1 MMIILRGMVQH
12 NLPIKTAALIV
23 AVVLWLYVMNDQNP
37 AIDGSYQVPVTIENA
52 PEGYQLG
59 SDTDKVT
66 IRVRGP
72 RSLFVSADASDFHA
86 RVNLADFVEGE
97 RAYTVETSIPYG
109 FDLVNVSPDKIT
121 INLDRMIEKTLKASL
136 TISGAPASGYTV
148 DKVIQADEAVKVQ
161 GPRSLVDQVVHVA
174 GHINLSGQSRDDV
187 AQVTLVALNTDGR
200 EVAGV
205 TLVPSSTEVTVKL
218 ARGLTRKVVE
228 VQPHPRSD
236 LAPNLKLEGV
246 TVSPAR
252 IEIAG
257 TEDVISK
264 IGVIG
269 TEEFSLADVRA
280 TEKREVRLQLP
291 EGVTVTNPN
300 VTVEIKVGAMP

>member
-1 MMIILRGMVQH
+1 MMTRLRGVVQH
-12 NLPIKTAALIV
+12 NLPVKIAALIV

-37 AIDGSYQVPVTIENA
+37 AIDGGFPVPVTIENA
-52 PEGYQLG
+52 PEGYQLS

-72 RSLFVSADASDFHA
+72 RSLFVSADSSDFHA
-86 RVNLADFVEGE
+86 RVNLADFAEGE
-97 RAYTVETSIPYG
+97 RAYTVEASVPYG
-109 FDLVNVSPDKIT
+109 FELVSISPDKMT

-136 TISGAPASGYTV
+136 TIGGAPASGYTV

-161 GPRSLVDQVVHVA
+161 GPRSLVDQVVHVV
-174 GHINLSGQSRDDV
+174 GHINLSGQSSDDI
-187 AQVTLVALNTDGR
+187 AQVSFIALNTDGR
-200 EVAGV
+200 EVVGV

-228 VQPHPRSD
+228 VQPHPLSD

-246 TVSPAR
+246 TVTPAR

-257 TEDVISK
+257 AEDVISK
-264 IGVIG
+264 ISMIG
-269 TEEFSLADVRA
+269 TEAFSLADVRA

-300 VTVEIKVGAMP
+300 VTVEIKVGALP

>member
-1 MMIILRGMVQH
+1 MTRLRGVVQH
-12 NLPIKTAALIV
+12 NLLVKIAALIV

-37 AIDGSYQVPVTIENA
+37 AIDGGFPVPVTIENA
-52 PEGYQLG
+52 PEGYQLS

-72 RSLFVSADASDFHA
+72 RSLFVSADSSDFHA
-86 RVNLADFVEGE
+86 RVNLADFAEGE
-97 RAYTVETSIPYG
+97 RAYTVEASVPYG
-109 FDLVNVSPDKIT
+109 FELVSISPDKMT

-136 TISGAPASGYTV
+136 TIGGAPASGYTV

-161 GPRSLVDQVVHVA
+161 GPRSLVDQVVHVV
-174 GHINLSGQSRDDV
+174 GHINLSGQSSDDI
-187 AQVTLVALNTDGR
+187 AQVSFIALNTDGR
-200 EVAGV
+200 EVVGV

-246 TVSPAR
+246 TVTPAR

-257 TEDVISK
+257 AEDVISK
-264 IGVIG
+264 ISVIG

>member
-1 MMIILRGMVQH
+1 MMTRLRGVVQH
-12 NLPIKTAALIV
+12 NLLVKIAALIV

-37 AIDGSYQVPVTIENA
+37 AIDGGFSVPVTIENA
-52 PEGYQLG
+52 PEGYQLS

-72 RSLFVSADASDFHA
+72 RSLFVSADSSDFHA
-86 RVNLADFVEGE
+86 RVNLADFAEGE
-97 RAYTVETSIPYG
+97 RAYTVEASVPYG
-109 FDLVNVSPDKIT
+109 FELVSISPDKMT

-136 TISGAPASGYTV
+136 TIGGAPASGYTV

-161 GPRSLVDQVVHVA
+161 GPRSLVDQVVHVV
-174 GHINLSGQSRDDV
+174 GHINLSGQSSDDI
-187 AQVTLVALNTDGR
+187 AQVSFIALNTDGR
-200 EVAGV
+200 EVVGV

-246 TVSPAR
+246 TVTPAR

-257 TEDVISK
+257 AEDVISK
-264 IGVIG
+264 ISMIG

-291 EGVTVTNPN
+291 EGVTVTNPH
-300 VTVEIKVGAMP
+300 VTVEIKVGALP

>member
-1 MMIILRGMVQH
+1 MMTRLRGVVQH
-12 NLPIKTAALIV
+12 NLPVKIAALIV

-37 AIDGSYQVPVTIENA
+37 AIDGGFPVPVTIENA
-52 PEGYQLG
+52 PEGYQLS

-86 RVNLADFVEGE
+86 RVNLADFAEGE
-97 RAYTVETSIPYG
+97 RAYTVEASVPYG
-109 FDLVNVSPDKIT
+109 FELVSISPDKMT

-136 TISGAPASGYTV
+136 TIGGAPASGYTV

-161 GPRSLVDQVVHVA
+161 GPRSLVDQVVHVV
-174 GHINLSGQSRDDV
+174 GHINLSGQSSDDI
-187 AQVTLVALNTDGR
+187 AQVSFIALNTDGR
-200 EVAGV
+200 EVVGV

-228 VQPHPRSD
+228 VQSHPRSD

-246 TVSPAR
+246 TVTPAR

-257 TEDVISK
+257 AEDVISK
-264 IGVIG
+264 ISVIG

-291 EGVTVTNPN
+291 EGVTVTNPH

>member
-1 MMIILRGMVQH
+1 MMTRLRSIVQH
-12 NLPIKTAALIV
+12 NLPVKIAAVIV
-23 AVVLWLYVMNDQNP
+23 AIVLWLYVMNDQNP

-86 RVNLADFVEGE
+86 RVNLSDFAEGE

-109 FDLVNVSPDKIT
+109 FDLVNLSPDKIT

-246 TVSPAR
+246 TVTPSR

-264 IGVIG
+264 ISVIG
-269 TEEFSLADVRA
+269 TEEFSLADVRT

-291 EGVTVTNPN
+291 EGVTVTNPH

>member
-1 MMIILRGMVQH
+1 MMTRLRGVVQH
-12 NLPIKTAALIV
+12 NLPVKIAALIV

-37 AIDGSYQVPVTIENA
+37 AIDGGFPVPVTIENA
-52 PEGYQLG
+52 PEGYQLS

-72 RSLFVSADASDFHA
+72 RSLFVSADSSDFHA
-86 RVNLADFVEGE
+86 RVNLADFAEGE
-97 RAYTVETSIPYG
+97 RAYTVEASVPYG
-109 FDLVNVSPDKIT
+109 FELVSISPDKMT

-136 TISGAPASGYTV
+136 TIGGAPASGYTV

-161 GPRSLVDQVVHVA
+161 GPRSLVDQVVHVV
-174 GHINLSGQSRDDV
+174 GHINLSGQSSDDI

-246 TVSPAR
+246 TVTPSR

-264 IGVIG
+264 ISVIG
-269 TEEFSLADVRA
+269 TEEFSLADVRT

-291 EGVTVTNPN
+291 EGVTVTNPH

>member
-1 MMIILRGMVQH
+1 M
-12 NLPIKTAALIV
+12 
-23 AVVLWLYVMNDQNP
+23 
-37 AIDGSYQVPVTIENA
+37 TIENA

-109 FDLVNVSPDKIT
+109 FELVNISPDKIM
-121 INLDRMIEKTLKASL
+121 INLDRMVEKTLKASL
-136 TISGAPASGYTV
+136 TISGTPATGYTV
-148 DKVIQADEAVKVQ
+148 DKVIPEDEAVKVQ

-205 TLVPSSTEVTVKL
+205 TLVPSSTAVTVKL

-246 TVSPAR
+246 TVTPAR

-264 IGVIG
+264 ISVIG

-291 EGVTVTNPN
+291 EGVTVTNPH

>member
-1 MMIILRGMVQH
+1 MMTRLRGVVQH
-12 NLPIKTAALIV
+12 NLPVKIAALIV

-37 AIDGSYQVPVTIENA
+37 AIDGGFPVPVTIENA
-52 PEGYQLG
+52 PEGYQLS

-86 RVNLADFVEGE
+86 RVNLADFAEGE
-97 RAYTVETSIPYG
+97 RAYTVEASVPYG
-109 FDLVNVSPDKIT
+109 FELVSISPDKMT

-136 TISGAPASGYTV
+136 TIGGAPASGYTV

-161 GPRSLVDQVVHVA
+161 GPRSLVDQVVHVV
-174 GHINLSGQSRDDV
+174 GRINLSGQSSDDI
-187 AQVTLVALNTDGR
+187 AQTSFIALNTDGR
-200 EVAGV
+200 EVVGV
-205 TLVPSSTEVTVKL
+205 TLVPSSTAVTVKL
-218 ARGLTRKVVE
+218 ARGLTRKVVA

-246 TVSPAR
+246 TVTPAR

-257 TEDVISK
+257 AEDVISK
-264 IGVIG
+264 ISMIG

-291 EGVTVTNPN
+291 KGVTVTDPN
-300 VTVEIKVGAMP
+300 VTVEIKVGALP

>member
-1 MMIILRGMVQH
+1 MMTKLRGVVQH
-12 NLPIKTAALIV
+12 NLPVKIAALIV

-37 AIDGSYQVPVTIENA
+37 AIDGGFPVPVTIENA
-52 PEGYQLG
+52 PEGYQLS

-86 RVNLADFVEGE
+86 RVNLADFAEGE
-97 RAYTVETSIPYG
+97 RAYTVEASVPYG
-109 FDLVNVSPDKIT
+109 FELVSISPDKMT
-121 INLDRMIEKTLKASL
+121 INLDRMVEKTLKASL
-136 TISGAPASGYTV
+136 TISGVPASGYTV

-246 TVSPAR
+246 TVTPSR

-264 IGVIG
+264 ISVIG
-269 TEEFSLADVRA
+269 TEEFSLADVRT

-291 EGVTVTNPN
+291 EGVTVTNPH

>member
-1 MMIILRGMVQH
+1 MVQH
-12 NLPIKTAALIV
+12 NLPIKIAALIV

-109 FDLVNVSPDKIT
+109 FELVNISPDKIM
-121 INLDRMIEKTLKASL
+121 INLDRMVEKTLKASL
-136 TISGAPASGYTV
+136 TISGTPATGYTV
-148 DKVIQADEAVKVQ
+148 DKVIPEDEAVKVQ

-205 TLVPSSTEVTVKL
+205 TLVPSSTAVTVKL

-246 TVSPAR
+246 TVTPAR

-264 IGVIG
+264 ISVIG

-291 EGVTVTNPN
+291 EGVTVTNPH

>member
-1 MMIILRGMVQH
+1 MMTRLRGVVQH
-12 NLPIKTAALIV
+12 NLPVKIAALIV

-37 AIDGSYQVPVTIENA
+37 AIDGGFPVPVTIENA
-52 PEGYQLG
+52 PEGYQLS

-72 RSLFVSADASDFHA
+72 RSLFVSADSSDFHA
-86 RVNLADFVEGE
+86 RVNLADFAEGE
-97 RAYTVETSIPYG
+97 RAYTVEASVPYG
-109 FDLVNVSPDKIT
+109 FELVSISPDKMT

-136 TISGAPASGYTV
+136 TIGGAPASGYTV

-161 GPRSLVDQVVHVA
+161 GPRSLVDQVVHVV
-174 GHINLSGQSRDDV
+174 GHINLSGQSSDDI
-187 AQVTLVALNTDGR
+187 AQVSFIALNTDG
-200 EVAGV
+200 
-205 TLVPSSTEVTVKL
+205 L
-218 ARGLTRKVVE
+218 ARGLTRKVVA

-246 TVSPAR
+246 TVTPAR

-257 TEDVISK
+257 AEDVISK
-264 IGVIG
+264 ISMIG

-291 EGVTVTNPN
+291 EGVTVTNPH
-300 VTVEIKVGAMP
+300 VTVEIKVGALP

>member
-1 MMIILRGMVQH
+1 MMTRLRGVVQH
-12 NLPIKTAALIV
+12 NLPVKIAALIV

-37 AIDGSYQVPVTIENA
+37 AIDGGFPVPVTIENA
-52 PEGYQLG
+52 PEGYQLS

-86 RVNLADFVEGE
+86 RVNLADFAEGE
-97 RAYTVETSIPYG
+97 RAYTVEASVPYG
-109 FDLVNVSPDKIT
+109 FELVSISPDKMT

-136 TISGAPASGYTV
+136 TIGGAPASGYTV
-148 DKVIQADEAVKVQ
+148 DKVIQADEAVTVQ
-161 GPRSLVDQVVHVA
+161 GPRSLVDQVVHVV
-174 GHINLSGQSRDDV
+174 GHINLSGQSSDDI
-187 AQVTLVALNTDGR
+187 AQVSFIALNTDGR
-200 EVAGV
+200 EVVGV

-228 VQPHPRSD
+228 VQSHPRSD

-246 TVSPAR
+246 TVTPAR

-257 TEDVISK
+257 AEDVISK
-264 IGVIG
+264 ISVIG

-291 EGVTVTNPN
+291 EGVTVTNPH

>member
-1 MMIILRGMVQH
+1 MMTKLRGVVQH
-12 NLPIKTAALIV
+12 NLPVKIAALIV

-37 AIDGSYQVPVTIENA
+37 AIDGGFPVPVTIENA
-52 PEGYQLG
+52 PEGYQLS

-86 RVNLADFVEGE
+86 RVNLADFAEGE
-97 RAYTVETSIPYG
+97 RAYTVEASVPYG
-109 FDLVNVSPDKIT
+109 FELVSISPDKMT

-136 TISGAPASGYTV
+136 TIGGAPASGYTV
-148 DKVIQADEAVKVQ
+148 DKVIQADEAVEVQ
-161 GPRSLVDQVVHVA
+161 GPRSLVDQVVHVV
-174 GHINLSGQSRDDV
+174 GHINLSGQSSDDI
-187 AQVTLVALNTDGR
+187 AQVSFIALNTDGR
-200 EVAGV
+200 EVVGV

-246 TVSPAR
+246 TVTPAR

-257 TEDVISK
+257 AEDVISK
-264 IGVIG
+264 ISMIG

-291 EGVTVTNPN
+291 EGVTVTNPH

>member
-1 MMIILRGMVQH
+1 MMTRLRGVVQH
-12 NLPIKTAALIV
+12 NLPVKIAALIV

-37 AIDGSYQVPVTIENA
+37 AIDGGFPVPVTIENA
-52 PEGYQLG
+52 PEGYQLS

-72 RSLFVSADASDFHA
+72 RSLFVSADSSDFHA
-86 RVNLADFVEGE
+86 RVNLADFAEGE
-97 RAYTVETSIPYG
+97 RAYTVEASVPYG
-109 FDLVNVSPDKIT
+109 FELVSISPDKMT

-136 TISGAPASGYTV
+136 TIGGAPASGYTV

-161 GPRSLVDQVVHVA
+161 GPRSLVDQVVHVV
-174 GHINLSGQSRDDV
+174 GHINLSGQSSDDI
-187 AQVTLVALNTDGR
+187 AQVSFIALNTDGR
-200 EVAGV
+200 EVVGV

-228 VQPHPRSD
+228 VQPRPRSD

-246 TVSPAR
+246 TVTPAR

-257 TEDVISK
+257 AEDVISK
-264 IGVIG
+264 ISMIG

>member
-1 MMIILRGMVQH
+1 MMTSLRGMVQH
-12 NLPIKTAALIV
+12 NLLIKIAALIL

-86 RVNLADFVEGE
+86 RVNLADFAEGE

-109 FDLVNVSPDKIT
+109 FDLVNISPDKIT

-187 AQVTLVALNTDGR
+187 TQVTLVALNTDGR

-228 VQPHPRSD
+228 VQPYPRSD

-246 TVSPAR
+246 TVTPSR

-264 IGVIG
+264 ISVIG
-269 TEEFSLADVRA
+269 TEEFSLADVRT

-291 EGVTVTNPN
+291 EGVTVTNPH

>member
-1 MMIILRGMVQH
+1 MMTRLRGVVQH
-12 NLPIKTAALIV
+12 NLPVKIAALIV

-37 AIDGSYQVPVTIENA
+37 AIDGGFPVPVTIENA
-52 PEGYQLG
+52 PEGYQLS

-72 RSLFVSADASDFHA
+72 RSLFVSADSSDFHA
-86 RVNLADFVEGE
+86 RVNLADFAEGE
-97 RAYTVETSIPYG
+97 RAYTVEASVPYG
-109 FDLVNVSPDKIT
+109 FELVSISPDKMT

-136 TISGAPASGYTV
+136 TIGGAPASGYTV

-161 GPRSLVDQVVHVA
+161 GPRSLVDQVVHVV
-174 GHINLSGQSRDDV
+174 GHINLSGQSSDDI
-187 AQVTLVALNTDGR
+187 AQVSFIALNTDGR
-200 EVAGV
+200 EVVGV

-246 TVSPAR
+246 TVTPAR

-257 TEDVISK
+257 AEDVISK
-264 IGVIG
+264 ISVIG

>member
-1 MMIILRGMVQH
+1 MSALRSLVQH
-12 NLPIKTAALIV
+12 NLLAKIAALIV
-23 AVVLWLYVMNDQNP
+23 AVILWLYVMNDQNP

-109 FDLVNVSPDKIT
+109 FELVNISPDKIM
-121 INLDRMIEKTLKASL
+121 INLDRMVEKTLKASL
-136 TISGAPASGYTV
+136 TISGTPATGYTV
-148 DKVIQADEAVKVQ
+148 DKVIPEDEAVKVQ

-205 TLVPSSTEVTVKL
+205 TLVPSSTAVTVKL

-246 TVSPAR
+246 TVTPAR

-264 IGVIG
+264 ISVIG

-291 EGVTVTNPN
+291 EGVTVTNPH

>member
-1 MMIILRGMVQH
+1 MMTRLRGVVQH
-12 NLPIKTAALIV
+12 NLPVKIAALIV

-37 AIDGSYQVPVTIENA
+37 AIDGGFPVPVTIENA
-52 PEGYQLG
+52 PEGYQLS

-86 RVNLADFVEGE
+86 RVNLADFAEGE
-97 RAYTVETSIPYG
+97 RAYTVEASVPYG
-109 FDLVNVSPDKIT
+109 FELVSISPDKMT

-136 TISGAPASGYTV
+136 TIGGAPASGYTV

-161 GPRSLVDQVVHVA
+161 GPRSLVDQVVHVV
-174 GHINLSGQSRDDV
+174 GHINLSGQSSDDI
-187 AQVTLVALNTDGR
+187 AQVSFIALNTDGR
-200 EVAGV
+200 EVVGV

-228 VQPHPRSD
+228 VQPHPLSD

-246 TVSPAR
+246 TVTPAR

-257 TEDVISK
+257 AEDVISK
-264 IGVIG
+264 ISMIG
-269 TEEFSLADVRA
+269 TEAFSLADVRA

-300 VTVEIKVGAMP
+300 VTVEIKVGALP

>member
-1 MMIILRGMVQH
+1 MMTSLRGMVQH
-12 NLPIKTAALIV
+12 NLPIKIAALIV

-109 FDLVNVSPDKIT
+109 FDLVNLSPDKIM
-121 INLDRMIEKTLKASL
+121 INLDRMVEKTLKASL
-136 TISGAPASGYTV
+136 TISGTPATGYTV
-148 DKVIQADEAVKVQ
+148 DQVIPEDEAVKVQ

-205 TLVPSSTEVTVKL
+205 TLVPSSTAVTVKL

-246 TVSPAR
+246 TVTPAR

-264 IGVIG
+264 ISVIG

-291 EGVTVTNPN
+291 EGVTVTNPH

>member
-1 MMIILRGMVQH
+1 MMTRLRGVVQH
-12 NLPIKTAALIV
+12 NLPVKIAALIV

-37 AIDGSYQVPVTIENA
+37 AIDGGFPVPVTIENA
-52 PEGYQLG
+52 PEGYQLS

-72 RSLFVSADASDFHA
+72 RSLFVSADSSDFHA
-86 RVNLADFVEGE
+86 RVNLADFAEGE
-97 RAYTVETSIPYG
+97 RAYTVEASVPYG
-109 FDLVNVSPDKIT
+109 FELVSISPDKMT

-136 TISGAPASGYTV
+136 TIGGAPASGYTV

-161 GPRSLVDQVVHVA
+161 GPRSFVDQVVHVA
-174 GHINLSGQSRDDV
+174 GHINLSGQSSDDV

-218 ARGLTRKVVE
+218 ARGLTRKVVG

-236 LAPNLKLEGV
+236 LAPNLKLEDV

-269 TEEFSLADVRA
+269 TEEFSLSDV
-280 TEKREVRLQLP
+280 TESGTRQVRLRLP
-291 EGVTVTNPN
+291 EGVTVTDPN
-300 VTVEIKVGAMP
+300 VTVEIKVGAMQ